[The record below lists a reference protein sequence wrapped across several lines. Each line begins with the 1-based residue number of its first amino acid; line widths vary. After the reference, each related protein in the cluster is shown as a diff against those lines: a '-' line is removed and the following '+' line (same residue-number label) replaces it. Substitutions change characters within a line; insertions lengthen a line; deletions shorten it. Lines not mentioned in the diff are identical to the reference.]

1 MKIKKIRLSGNYKRF
16 HDLTIN
22 LGDEPKKIIALVGP
36 NGCGKSSV
44 FDGMLFLNNSYAPIG
59 DMGMK
64 GIPFH
69 SSVNSLITR
78 DNIEIE
84 FDNGESFRELLMKR
98 APYGENNTV
107 LSFRN
112 SYRYNS
118 NLAITSLQAIPKIGA
133 NNNGAS
139 SSVDLDDKMTIN
151 YQRLYIYLDDYRKLN
166 QLTDSEANEHVIGD
180 LNRILMQCLGM
191 EISDHGNIL
200 SGNGSLY
207 FKKPHQQSTFSFNV
221 LSSGEKEVV
230 DILLDIYLKKDKFND
245 TIYIIDEPELHLNT
259 SIQKKLLLEIE
270 KLIPDNCQLWIA
282 THSIGFLNALQ
293 KELSDKSEIIDF
305 EGDYTSEPVTL
316 IPMVKNRKNWQKIF
330 KTALEDLTGLMAP
343 EVIIYCEGRTDP
355 GNGGEDQGLDAE
367 IYNQIFSE
375 RYPGALFVSS
385 GGSTEPQRYSEIALI
400 VLNKAFKDVKIL
412 LLKDKDIHTDGT
424 PTLDSEREEFIQKD
438 PMSRRMLLRKEI
450 ENYLYDFEILNKAYG
465 ISKEDY
471 HKIIGDINEDVK
483 SKTGELIKFFGIKTG
498 MNGNQFKIHL
508 STIISPDMLI
518 YKELEDLIFLSN
530 ELKP

>member
-1 MKIKKIRLSGNYKRF
+1 M
-16 HDLTIN
+16 
-22 LGDEPKKIIALVGP
+22 
-36 NGCGKSSV
+36 
-44 FDGMLFLNNSYAPIG
+44 
-59 DMGMK
+59 
-64 GIPFH
+64 
-69 SSVNSLITR
+69 
-78 DNIEIE
+78 
-84 FDNGESFRELLMKR
+84 
-98 APYGENNTV
+98 
-107 LSFRN
+107 
-112 SYRYNS
+112 
-118 NLAITSLQAIPKIGA
+118 
-133 NNNGAS
+133 
-139 SSVDLDDKMTIN
+139 
-151 YQRLYIYLDDYRKLN
+151 
-166 QLTDSEANEHVIGD
+166 
-180 LNRILMQCLGM
+180 
-191 EISDHGNIL
+191 
-200 SGNGSLY
+200 
-207 FKKPHQQSTFSFNV
+207 
-221 LSSGEKEVV
+221 
-230 DILLDIYLKKDKFND
+230 
-245 TIYIIDEPELHLNT
+245 
-259 SIQKKLLLEIE
+259 LEIE

-483 SKTGELIKFFGIKTG
+483 SKTGELMKFFGIKTG

>member
-1 MKIKKIRLSGNYKRF
+1 MRIRTIRLHGGYKRF
-16 HDLTIN
+16 FDLTID
-22 LGDEPKKIIALVGP
+22 LGMEPKKIIALVGP

-44 FDGMLFLNNSYAPIG
+44 FDGMAYLNNQWQLIG
-59 DMGMK
+59 STGQRDNE
-64 GIPFH
+64 FH
-69 SSVNSLITR
+69 SMTGAKITGN
-78 DNIEIE
+78 NIQIA
-84 FDNGESFRELLMKR
+84 FDT
-98 APYGENNTV
+98 GENFGAVKDRMQHDNKANTI

-112 SYRYNS
+112 SYRFNS
-118 NLAITSLQAIPKIGA
+118 NLNVDTLKAVPDIKL
-133 NNNGAS
+133 NNFGAS
-139 SSVDLDDKMTIN
+139 SSVDIDDKMTQN
-151 YQRLYIYLDDYRKLN
+151 YMRLYVYINTYRREN
-166 QLTDSEANEHVIGD
+166 NLTDAQANEHVIGE
-180 LNRILMQCLGM
+180 LNNILKECLG
-191 EISDHGNIL
+191 ITLAH
-200 SGNGSLY
+200 SGDIMGGKGSL
-207 FKKPHQQSTFSFNV
+207 FFTKESQLGEFNFNV

-230 DILLDIYLKKDKFND
+230 DLLLDIYLKRAEYNE

-259 SIQKKLLLEIE
+259 AIQKKLLIEIE
-270 KLIPDNCQLWIA
+270 KLIPDNCQLWLA

-293 KELSDKSEIIDF
+293 KELADKSDIIDF
-305 EGDYTSEPVTL
+305 HGNYASEPVIL
-316 IPMVKNRKNWQKIF
+316 IPMVKNRKNWHKIF

-343 EVIIYCEGRTDP
+343 EIIIYCEGRTDP
-355 GNGGEDQGLDAE
+355 GKGGEDQGLDAE

-375 RYPGALFVSS
+375 RYPEALFVSS

-400 VLNKAFKDVKIL
+400 VLNKAFKDVQIL

-438 PMSRRMLLRKEI
+438 PISRRMLLRKEI

-471 HKIIGDINEDVK
+471 DKIIGDINEDVK
-483 SKTGELIKFFGIKTG
+483 SKTGELMKYFGIKTG

-508 STIISPDMLI
+508 STIVSPDMSI